1 LQFDGT
7 LKYRTVSFSKNRR
20 LFPHKNRTMKKHFF
34 LLLTLAVGSLYAQ
47 QIDYNVKGGAVAN
60 GYDVVSYFN
69 HAPKK
74 GSKEFATTYEGAKFL
89 FSSEKN
95 LAEFKANPKKYVPQY
110 GGYCAYA
117 VGSYSGKVKINP
129 ETYEIKNGKLYL
141 FYNALGTNTLERWNK
156 EGAEQLRKKADENW
170 EKIKAKS

>member
-1 LQFDGT
+1 MVVGCRLFWGKIQIMK
-7 LKYRTVSFSKNRR
+7 KYSFLFLLFTVSIIN
-20 LFPHKNRTMKKHFF
+20 
-34 LLLTLAVGSLYAQ
+34 AQ
-47 QIDYNVKGGAVAN
+47 QIDYNVKGGAIAG

-69 HAPKK
+69 HAPEK
-74 GSKEFATTYEGAKFL
+74 GLKQFAIIYDGAKFL

-117 VGSYSGKVKINP
+117 VGSYSGKVKVNP

-141 FYNALGTNTLERWNK
+141 FYNALGTNTLELWNK

-170 EKIKAKS
+170 EKIKLKS